1 MKKYQSH
8 TGYIKMPDQSIVKAE
23 CAYCPD
29 EVALSDSTE
38 EEYKAHQ
45 AKLEEM
51 MNRYSAKSV

>member
-1 MKKYQSH
+1 MKKYQSK

-38 EEYKAHQ
+38 EDYNAFLKKQ
-45 AKLEEM
+45 EEKM
-51 MNRYSAKSV
+51 MMPGK

>member
-1 MKKYQSH
+1 MKKYQSK

-29 EVALSDSTE
+29 GVALSDSTE
-38 EEYKAHQ
+38 EEYKAYR

-51 MNRYSAKSV
+51 MKQYSAKSV